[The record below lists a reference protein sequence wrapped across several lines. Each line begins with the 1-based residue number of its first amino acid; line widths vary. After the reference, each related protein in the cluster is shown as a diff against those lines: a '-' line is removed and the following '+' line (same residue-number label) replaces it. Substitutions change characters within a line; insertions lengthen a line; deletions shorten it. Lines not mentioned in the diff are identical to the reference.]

1 MKENINSLRVMV
13 NLEQG
18 DRNNRQAERNLYTLC
33 ELLCVCRER
42 ERKSVITSLLRRHE
56 RGHVCVCEIEKG
68 TTRKREI
75 ECEEA

>member
-56 RGHVCVCEIEKG
+56 RGHVCVCEIERRHYEKE
-68 TTRKREI
+68 RD
-75 ECEEA
+75 